1 MKHELES
8 EFGARVLLEL
18 GSLPYCRL
26 WRNPVGAVQN
36 AAGRWLAYGLAKG
49 SADYVGIYRG
59 LFLSIETKQVRGKTA
74 SERRKQQIAWCD
86 MVNDQGGI
94 AVIAYGDMA
103 ALIVEIEQI
112 YALRKEVK

>member
-1 MKHELES
+1 MKHELEA

-49 SADYVGIYRG
+49 SADYIGIYRG
-59 LFLSIETKQVRGKTA
+59 LFLSIETKQVRGRTQG
-74 SERRKQQIAWCD
+74 ERRKQQQQWCD
-86 MVNDQGGI
+86 MINDQGGI

-103 ALIVEIEQI
+103 ALTRDIESL
-112 YALRKEVK
+112 YEKRRDG